1 MFGYFNALNTSSQGK
16 EILNNLF
23 STHFIKARK
32 LLKNKND
39 KLFDFHSLAYTIT
52 SPFAVNDLHLVTLNT
67 HLNATKFILC
77 LELIISAKIF
87 TENHCKVCV
96 KITALS
102 KFLLHFSPNFQAQ
115 SRGCIS
121 NHCGLYST
129 EYGTKYLPYGRSIA
143 LGLNTLESLH
153 PRMICTK
160 FE

>member
-77 LELIISAKIF
+77 LELFPQKYSL
-87 TENHCKVCV
+87 
-96 KITALS
+96 KITAKYVLR
-102 KFLLHFSPNFQAQ
+102 LPLCQNFC
-115 SRGCIS
+115 CIS
-121 NHCGLYST
+121 PLIFRPKVGGAYQTTVDYIQQNMVQ
-129 EYGTKYLPYGRSIA
+129 SISPMEGA
-143 LGLNTLESLH
+143 
-153 PRMICTK
+153 
-160 FE
+160 